1 MPKTKEDQAVSPQ
14 PKTKRGDKAKPRA
27 NKKVLLSTAAAIAV
41 VVATPVAY
49 TKWWIPQQDQRIY
62 AQVQEDVSGLIENSY
77 TGAIYE
83 SVTSDQLKDISKDI
97 SRIHSDSLRAN
108 VESKTK
114 SILDQVQVQTHAKET
129 LARVQAAKTYA
140 EIKPD
145 DVKQLIQD
153 AGAIKNVTLRAKVLK
168 EANLILERY
177 TFASGVIAEVEA
189 LSEGD
194 WAAYYTAEA
203 NVSLVGYREVRDE
216 LSAKLKKIKEANEK
230 ADKATAQANKD
241 ELSQQVKEAEAV
253 TYDNSVTRGKST
265 ITEQT
270 TASST
275 TTSSS
280 TSTADGIASDYLSA
294 NSSTNVLILF
304 NGGQLSLYKRTTTS
318 TGYSKVASESISTT
332 DLDVSETTSVG
343 IGYASAPGSSD
354 SNEVVKIS
362 DLVLGTEDYADLQV
376 SSSFFSE
383 LKTLLNQN
391 TTGVTFLAK

>member
-153 AGAIKNVTLRAKVLK
+153 AGAIKNVTLRANVLK

-177 TFASGVIAEVEA
+177 TFASGVIAEVGE

-216 LSAKLKKIKEANEK
+216 LNAKLKKIKEANEK
-230 ADKATAQANKD
+230 ADKVTAQSNKD
-241 ELSQQVKEAEAV
+241 ELNQQVKEAEVV

-270 TASST
+270 TAST

-280 TSTADGIASDYLSA
+280 TSTADGIASDYLSD
-294 NSSTNVLILF
+294 NSSTNVLILL

-318 TGYSKVASESISTT
+318 IGYSKVASESISAT

-343 IGYASAPGSSD
+343 LGYASAPGSSD
-354 SNEVVKIS
+354 RNEVVKIS
-362 DLVLGTEDYADLQV
+362 DLVLGTENYADLQV

>member
-153 AGAIKNVTLRAKVLK
+153 AGAIKNVTLRANVLK

-177 TFASGVIAEVEA
+177 TFASGVIAEVGE

-216 LSAKLKKIKEANEK
+216 LNAKLKKIKEANEK
-230 ADKATAQANKD
+230 ADKVTAQSNKD
-241 ELSQQVKEAEAV
+241 ELSQQVKEAEVV

-270 TASST
+270 TAST

-280 TSTADGIASDYLSA
+280 TSTADGIASDYLSD
-294 NSSTNVLILF
+294 NSSTNVLILL

-318 TGYSKVASESISTT
+318 IGYSKVASESISAT

-343 IGYASAPGSSD
+343 LGYASAPGSSD
-354 SNEVVKIS
+354 RNEVVKIS
-362 DLVLGTEDYADLQV
+362 DLVLGTENYADLQV

>member
-1 MPKTKEDQAVSPQ
+1 MPKTKEDQAVETQ
-14 PKTKRGDKAKPRA
+14 PHTKRGDKVKPRA

-97 SRIHSDSLRAN
+97 SRIHSDSLRVD

-114 SILDQVQVQTHAKET
+114 SILDQVQVQTRAKET

-168 EANLILERY
+168 EANLILEHY
-177 TFASGVIAEVEA
+177 TFASGVIAEVGA

-216 LSAKLKKIKEANEK
+216 LNAKLKKIKEANEK

-270 TASST
+270 TAST

-280 TSTADGIASDYLSA
+280 TSTADEIASDYLIA
-294 NSSTNVLILF
+294 NSSTNVLILL

-318 TGYSKVASESISTT
+318 TGYSKVVSESISAT
-332 DLDVSETTSVG
+332 DLDVFETTSVG
-343 IGYASAPGSSD
+343 LGYASAPGSSD

-383 LKTLLNQN
+383 LKVLLNQN

>member
-1 MPKTKEDQAVSPQ
+1 MPKTTEDQAVETQ
-14 PKTKRGDKAKPRA
+14 PKTTRGDKAKPRA

-41 VVATPVAY
+41 VVATPVSY
-49 TKWWIPQQDQRIY
+49 TKWWLPQQDQRIY
-62 AQVQEDVSGLIENSY
+62 AQVQEDVSSLIENSY

-97 SRIHSDSLRAN
+97 RRIHSDSLRAD

-114 SILDQVQVQTHAKET
+114 SILDQVQVQTRAKET
-129 LARVQAAKTYA
+129 LAKVQAAKTYA

-177 TFASGVIAEVEA
+177 TFASAVIAEVGA
-189 LSEGD
+189 LKEGD

-203 NVSLVGYREVRDE
+203 NVSLVGYSEVRDD
-216 LSAKLKKIKEANEK
+216 LNAKLKKIKEANEK

-241 ELSQQVKEAEAV
+241 ELNQQVKEAEAV
-253 TYDNSVTRGKST
+253 TYDNSVARGKST

-270 TASST
+270 TAST

-280 TSTADGIASDYLSA
+280 TSTADGIARDYLSA
-294 NSSTNVLILF
+294 NSSTNVLILL

-318 TGYSKVASESISTT
+318 TGYSKVTSESNRASG
-332 DLDVSETTSVG
+332 LHVSETTSVG
-343 IGYASAPGSSD
+343 LGYASAPGSSD

-376 SSSFFSE
+376 SSSFFNE

>member
-1 MPKTKEDQAVSPQ
+1 MPKTKEDQAVETQ
-14 PKTKRGDKAKPRA
+14 PKTKRGNKAKPRA

-114 SILDQVQVQTHAKET
+114 SILDQVQVQTRAKET

-168 EANLILERY
+168 EANLILERH
-177 TFASGVIAEVEA
+177 TFASGVIAEVGA

-216 LSAKLKKIKEANEK
+216 LNAKLKKIKEANEK

-241 ELSQQVKEAEAV
+241 ELNQQVKEAEAV

-270 TASST
+270 TAST

-280 TSTADGIASDYLSA
+280 ASTADGIASDYLSA
-294 NSSTNVLILF
+294 NSSTNVLILL

-318 TGYSKVASESISTT
+318 TGYSKVASDSISTT
-332 DLDVSETTSVG
+332 DLDMSETTSVG
-343 IGYASAPGSSD
+343 LGYASAPGSSD

-362 DLVLGTEDYADLQV
+362 DLVLSTEDYADLQV

>member
-1 MPKTKEDQAVSPQ
+1 MPKTKEDQAVETQPQ
-14 PKTKRGDKAKPRA
+14 TKRGDKAKPRA

-83 SVTSDQLKDISKDI
+83 SVTSDQLKDIGKDI
-97 SRIHSDSLRAN
+97 SRIHSDSLRAD

-114 SILDQVQVQTHAKET
+114 SILNQVQVQTRAKET

-177 TFASGVIAEVEA
+177 AFASGVIAEVGA

-216 LSAKLKKIKEANEK
+216 LNAKLKKIKEANEK
-230 ADKATAQANKD
+230 ADKATDQANKD

-270 TASST
+270 TAST

-280 TSTADGIASDYLSA
+280 TSTADEIARDYLSA
-294 NSSTNVLILF
+294 NSSTNVLILL
-304 NGGQLSLYKRTTTS
+304 NGGQLSLYKRITTS
-318 TGYSKVASESISTT
+318 TGYSKVTSESISAT

-343 IGYASAPGSSD
+343 LGYASAPGSSD

-362 DLVLGTEDYADLQV
+362 DLVLGTEDYADLRV

>member
-1 MPKTKEDQAVSPQ
+1 MPKTTEDQAVETQ
-14 PKTKRGDKAKPRA
+14 PKTTRGDKAKPRA

-49 TKWWIPQQDQRIY
+49 TKWWVPQQDQRIY
-62 AQVQEDVSGLIENSY
+62 TQVQEDVSGLIENSY

-114 SILDQVQVQTHAKET
+114 SILDQVEVQTRAKET
-129 LARVQAAKTYA
+129 LARVQASKTYA

-177 TFASGVIAEVEA
+177 TFASEVIAEVGA
-189 LSEGD
+189 LKEGD

-203 NVSLVGYREVRDE
+203 NVSLVSYSEVRND
-216 LSAKLKKIKEANEK
+216 LNAKLKKIKEANEK
-230 ADKATAQANKD
+230 ADKVTAQANKD
-241 ELSQQVKEAEAV
+241 ELNQQVKEAEAV

-270 TASST
+270 TAST
-275 TTSSS
+275 TTSSSS
-280 TSTADGIASDYLSA
+280 TSTADGIARDYLSA
-294 NSSTNVLILF
+294 NSSTNVLILLS
-304 NGGQLSLYKRTTTS
+304 GGQLSLYKRTTTS
-318 TGYSKVASESISTT
+318 TGYSKVTSESNSASG
-332 DLDVSETTSVG
+332 LDVSETKSVG
-343 IGYASAPGSSD
+343 LGYASAPGSSD

>member
-1 MPKTKEDQAVSPQ
+1 MPKTKEDQAVETQ
-14 PKTKRGDKAKPRA
+14 PKTKRGNKAKPRA

-114 SILDQVQVQTHAKET
+114 SILDQVQVQTRAKET

-168 EANLILERY
+168 EANLILERH
-177 TFASGVIAEVEA
+177 TFASGVIAEVGA

-216 LSAKLKKIKEANEK
+216 LNAKLKKIKEANEK

-241 ELSQQVKEAEAV
+241 ELNQQVKEAEAV

-270 TASST
+270 TAST

-294 NSSTNVLILF
+294 NSSTNVLILL

-318 TGYSKVASESISTT
+318 TGYSKVASDSISTT
-332 DLDVSETTSVG
+332 DLDMSETTSVG
-343 IGYASAPGSSD
+343 LGYASAPGSSD

-362 DLVLGTEDYADLQV
+362 DLVLSTEDYADLQV

>member
-1 MPKTKEDQAVSPQ
+1 MPKTTEDQAVETQ
-14 PKTKRGDKAKPRA
+14 PKATRSDKAKPRA

-49 TKWWIPQQDQRIY
+49 TKWWVPQQDQRIY

-97 SRIHSDSLRAN
+97 GRIHSDSLRAD

-114 SILDQVQVQTHAKET
+114 SILDQVQVQTRAKET
-129 LARVQAAKTYA
+129 LTKVQAAKTYA

-145 DVKQLIQD
+145 DIKQLIQD

-177 TFASGVIAEVEA
+177 TFASGVIAEVGG
-189 LSEGD
+189 LKEGD

-203 NVSLVGYREVRDE
+203 NVSLVGYREVRDD
-216 LSAKLKKIKEANEK
+216 LGAKLKKIKEANEK

-241 ELSQQVKEAEAV
+241 ELNQQVKEAEVV

-270 TASST
+270 TAST

-280 TSTADGIASDYLSA
+280 TSTADGIARDYLSA
-294 NSSTNVLILF
+294 NTSTNVLILL

-318 TGYSKVASESISTT
+318 TGYSKVTSESNSASG
-332 DLDVSETTSVG
+332 LDVSETTSVG
-343 IGYASAPGSSD
+343 LGYASAPGSSD
-354 SNEVVKIS
+354 NNEVVKIS

>member
-1 MPKTKEDQAVSPQ
+1 MPKTKEDQAVETQPQ
-14 PKTKRGDKAKPRA
+14 TKRGDKAKPRA

-83 SVTSDQLKDISKDI
+83 SVTSDQLKDISKYI
-97 SRIHSDSLRAN
+97 SRIHSDSLRAD
-108 VESKTK
+108 VESETK
-114 SILDQVQVQTHAKET
+114 SILDQVQVQTRAKET

-153 AGAIKNVTLRAKVLK
+153 AGAIKNVTLRANVLK

-177 TFASGVIAEVEA
+177 TFASGVIADVGA

-216 LSAKLKKIKEANEK
+216 LNAKLKKIKEANEK
-230 ADKATAQANKD
+230 DDKATDQANKD

-270 TASST
+270 TAST

-280 TSTADGIASDYLSA
+280 TSTADEIARDYLSA
-294 NSSTNVLILF
+294 NSSTNVLILL
-304 NGGQLSLYKRTTTS
+304 NGGQLSLYKRITTS
-318 TGYSKVASESISTT
+318 TGYSKVTSESISAT
-332 DLDVSETTSVG
+332 DLDVSETTSVRL
-343 IGYASAPGSSD
+343 GYASAPGSSD

-383 LKTLLNQN
+383 LKVLLNQN

>member
-1 MPKTKEDQAVSPQ
+1 MPKTKEDQAVETQPQ
-14 PKTKRGDKAKPRA
+14 TKRGDKAKLRA

-114 SILDQVQVQTHAKET
+114 SILDQVQVQTRAKET

-145 DVKQLIQD
+145 DVKQLIQG

-177 TFASGVIAEVEA
+177 TFASGVIAEVVA

-216 LSAKLKKIKEANEK
+216 LNAKLNKIKEANEK

-270 TASST
+270 TAST

-280 TSTADGIASDYLSA
+280 TSTADGIAGDYLSA
-294 NSSTNVLILF
+294 NSSTNVLILL

-318 TGYSKVASESISTT
+318 IGYSKVASESISAT

-343 IGYASAPGSSD
+343 LGYASAPGSSD

-362 DLVLGTEDYADLQV
+362 DLVLGTENYADLQV

>member
-1 MPKTKEDQAVSPQ
+1 MPKTTEDQAVATQ
-14 PKTKRGDKAKPRA
+14 PKKTRGDKTKSRA

-49 TKWWIPQQDQRIY
+49 TKWWVPQQDQRIY

-97 SRIHSDSLRAN
+97 RHIHSDSLRAE

-114 SILDQVQVQTHAKET
+114 SILDQVQVQTRAKET
-129 LARVQAAKTYA
+129 LAKVQAAKTYA

-177 TFASGVIAEVEA
+177 TFASGVIAEVGA
-189 LSEGD
+189 LKEGD
-194 WAAYYTAEA
+194 WADYYTAEA
-203 NVSLVGYREVRDE
+203 NVSLVSYGEVRDD
-216 LSAKLKKIKEANEK
+216 LNAKLKKIKVANEK

-241 ELSQQVKEAEAV
+241 ELNQQVKEAEVV

-270 TASST
+270 TASTT

-280 TSTADGIASDYLSA
+280 TSTADGIARDYLSA
-294 NSSTNVLILF
+294 NPSTNVLILLS
-304 NGGQLSLYKRTTTS
+304 GGQLSLYKRTTTS
-318 TGYSKVASESISTT
+318 TGYSKVTSESNSESG
-332 DLDVSETTSVG
+332 LDVSETTSVRL
-343 IGYASAPGSSD
+343 GYASAPGSSD

-391 TTGVTFLAK
+391 TTGVTFIAK

>member
-1 MPKTKEDQAVSPQ
+1 MPKTKEDQAVETQPQ
-14 PKTKRGDKAKPRA
+14 TKRGDKVKPRA

-97 SRIHSDSLRAN
+97 SRIHSDSLRVD

-114 SILDQVQVQTHAKET
+114 SILDQVQVQTRAKET

-168 EANLILERY
+168 EANLILEHY
-177 TFASGVIAEVEA
+177 TFASGVIAEVGA

-216 LSAKLKKIKEANEK
+216 LNAKLKKIKEANEK

-270 TASST
+270 TAST

-280 TSTADGIASDYLSA
+280 TSTADEIASDYLIA
-294 NSSTNVLILF
+294 NSSTNVLILL

-318 TGYSKVASESISTT
+318 TGYSKVVSESISAT

-343 IGYASAPGSSD
+343 LGYASAPGSSD

>member
-108 VESKTK
+108 VESKTN

-153 AGAIKNVTLRAKVLK
+153 AGAIKNVTLRANVLK

-177 TFASGVIAEVEA
+177 TFASGVIAEVGE

-216 LSAKLKKIKEANEK
+216 LNAKLKKIKEANEK
-230 ADKATAQANKD
+230 ADKVTAQSNKD
-241 ELSQQVKEAEAV
+241 ELNQQVKEAEVV

-270 TASST
+270 TAST

-280 TSTADGIASDYLSA
+280 TSTADGIASDYLSD
-294 NSSTNVLILF
+294 NSSTNVLILL

-318 TGYSKVASESISTT
+318 IGYSKVASESISAT

-343 IGYASAPGSSD
+343 LGYASAPGSSD
-354 SNEVVKIS
+354 RNEVVKIS
-362 DLVLGTEDYADLQV
+362 DLVLGTENYADLQV

>member
-1 MPKTKEDQAVSPQ
+1 MPKTKEDQAVETQPQ
-14 PKTKRGDKAKPRA
+14 TKRGDKAKPRA

-97 SRIHSDSLRAN
+97 SRIHSDSLRVN

-114 SILDQVQVQTHAKET
+114 SILDQVQVQTRAKET
-129 LARVQAAKTYA
+129 LERVQATKTYA

-153 AGAIKNVTLRAKVLK
+153 AGAIKNVSLRAKVLK

-177 TFASGVIAEVEA
+177 TFASGVIAEVGE

-203 NVSLVGYREVRDE
+203 NVSLVGYREVRDD
-216 LSAKLKKIKEANEK
+216 LNAKLKKIKEANEK
-230 ADKATAQANKD
+230 ADKATAQDNKD
-241 ELSQQVKEAEAV
+241 ELNQQVKEAEAV

-270 TASST
+270 TAS

-294 NSSTNVLILF
+294 NSSTNVLILL

-318 TGYSKVASESISTT
+318 IGYSKVASESISAT
-332 DLDVSETTSVG
+332 DLNVSETTSVG
-343 IGYASAPGSSD
+343 LGYASAPGSSD

>member
-153 AGAIKNVTLRAKVLK
+153 AGAIKNVTLRANVLK

-177 TFASGVIAEVEA
+177 TFASGVIAEVGE

-216 LSAKLKKIKEANEK
+216 LNAKLKKIKEANEK
-230 ADKATAQANKD
+230 ADKVTAQSNKD
-241 ELSQQVKEAEAV
+241 ELSQQVKEAEVV

-270 TASST
+270 TAST

-280 TSTADGIASDYLSA
+280 TSTADGIASDYLSD
-294 NSSTNVLILF
+294 NSSTNVLILL

-318 TGYSKVASESISTT
+318 IGYSKVASESISAT

-343 IGYASAPGSSD
+343 LGYASAPGSSD

>member
-1 MPKTKEDQAVSPQ
+1 MPKTTEDQAVETQ
-14 PKTKRGDKAKPRA
+14 PKTTRGDKAKPRA

-49 TKWWIPQQDQRIY
+49 TKWWVPQQDQRIY
-62 AQVQEDVSGLIENSY
+62 TQVQEDVSGLIENSY

-114 SILDQVQVQTHAKET
+114 SILDQVEVQTRAKET
-129 LARVQAAKTYA
+129 LARVQASKTYA

-177 TFASGVIAEVEA
+177 TFASEVIAEVGA
-189 LSEGD
+189 LKEGD

-203 NVSLVGYREVRDE
+203 NVSLVSYSEVRDD
-216 LSAKLKKIKEANEK
+216 LNAKLKKIKEANEK
-230 ADKATAQANKD
+230 ADKVTAQANKD
-241 ELSQQVKEAEAV
+241 ELNQQVKEAEAV

-270 TASST
+270 TAST
-275 TTSSS
+275 TTSSSS
-280 TSTADGIASDYLSA
+280 TSTADGIARDYLSA
-294 NSSTNVLILF
+294 NSSTNVLILLS
-304 NGGQLSLYKRTTTS
+304 GGQLSLYKRTTTS
-318 TGYSKVASESISTT
+318 TGYSKVTSESNSASG
-332 DLDVSETTSVG
+332 LDVSETKSVG
-343 IGYASAPGSSD
+343 LGYASAPGSSD

>member
-177 TFASGVIAEVEA
+177 TFASGVIAEVGA

-216 LSAKLKKIKEANEK
+216 LNAKLKKIKEANEK
-230 ADKATAQANKD
+230 ADKVTAQSNKD
-241 ELSQQVKEAEAV
+241 ELNQQVKEAEVV

-270 TASST
+270 TAST

-280 TSTADGIASDYLSA
+280 TSTADGIASDYLSD
-294 NSSTNVLILF
+294 NSSTNVLILL

-318 TGYSKVASESISTT
+318 IGYSKVASESISAT

-343 IGYASAPGSSD
+343 LGYASAPGSSD
-354 SNEVVKIS
+354 RNEVVKIS
-362 DLVLGTEDYADLQV
+362 DLVLGTENYADLQV

>member
-1 MPKTKEDQAVSPQ
+1 VATQ
-14 PKTKRGDKAKPRA
+14 PKKTRGDKTKSRA

-49 TKWWIPQQDQRIY
+49 TKWWVPQQDQRIY

-97 SRIHSDSLRAN
+97 RRIHSDSLRAE
-108 VESKTK
+108 VESDTK
-114 SILDQVQVQTHAKET
+114 SILDQVQVQTRAKET
-129 LARVQAAKTYA
+129 LAKVQAAKTYA

-177 TFASGVIAEVEA
+177 TFASGVIAEVGA
-189 LSEGD
+189 LKEGD
-194 WAAYYTAEA
+194 WADYYTAEA
-203 NVSLVGYREVRDE
+203 NVSLVSYGEVRDD
-216 LSAKLKKIKEANEK
+216 LNAKLKKIKVANEK

-241 ELSQQVKEAEAV
+241 ELNQQVKEAEVV

-270 TASST
+270 TASTT

-280 TSTADGIASDYLSA
+280 TSTADGIARDYLSA
-294 NSSTNVLILF
+294 NQSTNVLILLS
-304 NGGQLSLYKRTTTS
+304 GGQLSLYKRTTTS
-318 TGYSKVASESISTT
+318 TGYSKVTSESNSAS
-332 DLDVSETTSVG
+332 DLDVSETTSVEL
-343 IGYASAPGSSD
+343 GYASAPGSSD

-391 TTGVTFLAK
+391 TTGVTFIAK

>member
-1 MPKTKEDQAVSPQ
+1 MPKTTEDQAVETQ
-14 PKTKRGDKAKPRA
+14 PKATRSDKAKPRA

-49 TKWWIPQQDQRIY
+49 TKWWVPQQDQRIY

-97 SRIHSDSLRAN
+97 GRIHSDSLRAD

-114 SILDQVQVQTHAKET
+114 SILDQVQVQTRAKET
-129 LARVQAAKTYA
+129 LTKVQAAKTYA

-145 DVKQLIQD
+145 DIKQLIQD

-177 TFASGVIAEVEA
+177 TFASGVIAEVGG
-189 LSEGD
+189 LKEGD

-203 NVSLVGYREVRDE
+203 NVSLVGYREVRDD
-216 LSAKLKKIKEANEK
+216 LGAKLKKIKEANEK

-241 ELSQQVKEAEAV
+241 ELNQQVKEAEVV

-270 TASST
+270 TAST

-280 TSTADGIASDYLSA
+280 TSTADGIARDYLSA
-294 NSSTNVLILF
+294 NTSTNVLILL

-318 TGYSKVASESISTT
+318 TGYSKVTSESNSASG
-332 DLDVSETTSVG
+332 LDVSETTSVG
-343 IGYASAPGSSD
+343 LGYASAPGSSD
-354 SNEVVKIS
+354 NNEVVKIS

-391 TTGVTFLAK
+391 TTGVTFIAK

>member
-1 MPKTKEDQAVSPQ
+1 MPKTTEDQAVETQ
-14 PKTKRGDKAKPRA
+14 PKATRSDKAKPRA

-49 TKWWIPQQDQRIY
+49 TKWWVPQQDQRIY

-97 SRIHSDSLRAN
+97 GRIHSDSLRAD

-114 SILDQVQVQTHAKET
+114 SILDQVQVQTRAKET
-129 LARVQAAKTYA
+129 LTKVQAAKTYA

-145 DVKQLIQD
+145 DIKQLIQD

-177 TFASGVIAEVEA
+177 TFASGVIAEVGG
-189 LSEGD
+189 LKEGD

-203 NVSLVGYREVRDE
+203 NVSLVGYREVRDD
-216 LSAKLKKIKEANEK
+216 LGAKLKKIKEANEK

-241 ELSQQVKEAEAV
+241 ELNQQVKEAEVV

-270 TASST
+270 TAST

-280 TSTADGIASDYLSA
+280 TSTADGIARDYLSA
-294 NSSTNVLILF
+294 NTSTNVLILL

-318 TGYSKVASESISTT
+318 TGYSKVTSESNSASG
-332 DLDVSETTSVG
+332 LNVSETTSVG
-343 IGYASAPGSSD
+343 LGYASAPGSSD
-354 SNEVVKIS
+354 NNEVVKIS

-391 TTGVTFLAK
+391 TTGVTFIAK

>member
-1 MPKTKEDQAVSPQ
+1 MPKTKEDQAVETQPQ
-14 PKTKRGDKAKPRA
+14 TKRGDKAKPRA

-83 SVTSDQLKDISKDI
+83 SVTSDQLKDISKYI
-97 SRIHSDSLRAN
+97 SRIHSDSLRAD
-108 VESKTK
+108 VESETK
-114 SILDQVQVQTHAKET
+114 SILDQVQVQTRAKET

-153 AGAIKNVTLRAKVLK
+153 AGAIKNVTLRANVLK

-177 TFASGVIAEVEA
+177 TFASGVIADVGA

-216 LSAKLKKIKEANEK
+216 LNAKLKKIKEANEK
-230 ADKATAQANKD
+230 DDKATDQANKD

-270 TASST
+270 TAST

-280 TSTADGIASDYLSA
+280 TSTADEIARDYLSA
-294 NSSTNVLILF
+294 NSSTNVLILL
-304 NGGQLSLYKRTTTS
+304 NGGQLSLYKRITTS
-318 TGYSKVASESISTT
+318 TGYSKVTSESISAT
-332 DLDVSETTSVG
+332 DLDVSETTSVRL
-343 IGYASAPGSSD
+343 GYASAPGSSD

-362 DLVLGTEDYADLQV
+362 DLVLGTEDYADLRV

>member
-1 MPKTKEDQAVSPQ
+1 MPKTKEDQAVETQ

-153 AGAIKNVTLRAKVLK
+153 AGAIKNVTLRANVLK

-177 TFASGVIAEVEA
+177 TFASGVIAEVGE

-216 LSAKLKKIKEANEK
+216 LNAKLKKIKEANEK
-230 ADKATAQANKD
+230 ADKVTAQSNKD
-241 ELSQQVKEAEAV
+241 ELSQQVKEAEVV

-270 TASST
+270 TAST

-280 TSTADGIASDYLSA
+280 TSTADGIASDYLSD
-294 NSSTNVLILF
+294 NSSTNVLILL

-318 TGYSKVASESISTT
+318 IGYSKVASESISAT

-343 IGYASAPGSSD
+343 LGYASAPGSSD
-354 SNEVVKIS
+354 RNEVVKIS
-362 DLVLGTEDYADLQV
+362 DLVLGTENYADLQV

>member
-97 SRIHSDSLRAN
+97 SHIHSDSLRAN

-153 AGAIKNVTLRAKVLK
+153 AGAIKNVTLRANVLK

-177 TFASGVIAEVEA
+177 TFASGVIAEVGE

-216 LSAKLKKIKEANEK
+216 LNAKLKKIKEANEK
-230 ADKATAQANKD
+230 ADKVTAQSNKD
-241 ELSQQVKEAEAV
+241 ELNQQVKEAEVV

-270 TASST
+270 TAST

-280 TSTADGIASDYLSA
+280 TSTADGIASDYLSD
-294 NSSTNVLILF
+294 NSSTNVLILL

-318 TGYSKVASESISTT
+318 IGYSKVASESISAT

-343 IGYASAPGSSD
+343 LGYASAPGSSD
-354 SNEVVKIS
+354 RNEVVKIS
-362 DLVLGTEDYADLQV
+362 DLVLGTENYADLQV

>member
-1 MPKTKEDQAVSPQ
+1 MPKTKEDQAVETQ
-14 PKTKRGDKAKPRA
+14 PHTKRGDKVKPRA

-97 SRIHSDSLRAN
+97 SRIHSDSLRVD

-114 SILDQVQVQTHAKET
+114 SILDQVQVQTRAKET

-168 EANLILERY
+168 EANLILEHY
-177 TFASGVIAEVEA
+177 TFASGVIAEVGA

-216 LSAKLKKIKEANEK
+216 LNAKLKKIKEANEK

-270 TASST
+270 TAST

-280 TSTADGIASDYLSA
+280 TSTADEIASDYLIA
-294 NSSTNVLILF
+294 NSSTNVLILL

-318 TGYSKVASESISTT
+318 TGYSKVVSESISAT

-343 IGYASAPGSSD
+343 LGYASAPGSSD

-383 LKTLLNQN
+383 LKVLLNQN

>member
-1 MPKTKEDQAVSPQ
+1 MPKTTEDQAVATQ
-14 PKTKRGDKAKPRA
+14 PKKTRGDKVKPRT

-49 TKWWIPQQDQRIY
+49 TKWWVPQQDQRIY
-62 AQVQEDVSGLIENSY
+62 AQVQEEVSGLIENSY

-97 SRIHSDSLRAN
+97 GRIHSDSLRAD

-114 SILDQVQVQTHAKET
+114 SILDQVQVQTRAKET
-129 LARVQAAKTYA
+129 LTKVQAAKTYA

-145 DVKQLIQD
+145 DIKQLIQD

-177 TFASGVIAEVEA
+177 TFASGVIAEVGG
-189 LSEGD
+189 LKEGD

-203 NVSLVGYREVRDE
+203 NVSLVGYREVRDD
-216 LSAKLKKIKEANEK
+216 LGAKLKKIKEANEK

-241 ELSQQVKEAEAV
+241 ELNQQVKEAEVV

-270 TASST
+270 TAST

-280 TSTADGIASDYLSA
+280 TSTADGIARDYLSA
-294 NSSTNVLILF
+294 NTSTNVLILL

-318 TGYSKVASESISTT
+318 TGYSKVTSESNSASG
-332 DLDVSETTSVG
+332 LDVSETTSVG
-343 IGYASAPGSSD
+343 LGYASAPGSSD
-354 SNEVVKIS
+354 NNEVVKIS

>member
-1 MPKTKEDQAVSPQ
+1 MPKTKEDQAVETQPQ
-14 PKTKRGDKAKPRA
+14 TKRGDKAKPRA

-83 SVTSDQLKDISKDI
+83 SVTSDQLKDIGKDI
-97 SRIHSDSLRAN
+97 SRIHSDSLRAD

-114 SILDQVQVQTHAKET
+114 SILNQVQVQTRAKET

-177 TFASGVIAEVEA
+177 TFASGVIAEVGA

-216 LSAKLKKIKEANEK
+216 LNAKLKKIKEANEK
-230 ADKATAQANKD
+230 ADKATDQANKD

-270 TASST
+270 TAST

-280 TSTADGIASDYLSA
+280 TSTADEIARDYLSA
-294 NSSTNVLILF
+294 NSSTNVLILL
-304 NGGQLSLYKRTTTS
+304 NGGQLSLYKRITTS
-318 TGYSKVASESISTT
+318 TGYSKVTSESISAT

-343 IGYASAPGSSD
+343 LGYASAPGPSD

-362 DLVLGTEDYADLQV
+362 DLVLGTEDYADLRV